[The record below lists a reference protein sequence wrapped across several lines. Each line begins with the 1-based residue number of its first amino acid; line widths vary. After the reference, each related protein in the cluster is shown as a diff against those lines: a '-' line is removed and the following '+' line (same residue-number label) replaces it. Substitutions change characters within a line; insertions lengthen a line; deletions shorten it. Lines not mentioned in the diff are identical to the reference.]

1 MKLLLFIRR
10 KEEDEPN
17 GRSFSGRAGSMSTVA
32 MGMEQW

>member
-10 KEEDEPN
+10 KEDEPKE
-17 GRSFSGRAGSMSTVA
+17 RSFSGRAGSMSTVT